1 MQAYKQITDEINLN
15 QQFKMLTQ
23 AYQEHAIVQ
32 INLARFS
39 VLASREFMGELA
51 EIFYNVKK
59 SYELYLKSLTGKEK
73 DQHKERIK
81 KNGKEVLV
89 LLSANGKFYGDLVTK
104 VSRLFVQQ
112 VKDNPD
118 ADVIIVGS
126 EGRIFFENA
135 DTGRPFTYLTIPDT
149 SITLDMLKPLIQA
162 IIGYQ
167 RSLIFYGKFNNII
180 VQDAVEGSITG
191 DMPTDTKIKIQE
203 NEDFLFE
210 PNIEFVM
217 EFFENQIFSMLLNQT
232 VSEGK
237 LARFASRIK
246 AMEAAQN
253 NLLKQLGIL
262 NRKSRRIRSMESN
275 KKQLQLFAG
284 RALWNKK

>member
-1 MQAYKQITDEINLN
+1 MQAYKQITDEITLN

-39 VLASREFMGELA
+39 VVASREFMDELA
-51 EIFYNVKK
+51 EIFYNVKN

-73 DQHKERIK
+73 EAHTERIK
-81 KNGKEVLV
+81 KNGKTALI
-89 LLSANGKFYGDLVTK
+89 LLSANGKFYGDLVNK
-104 VSRLFVQQ
+104 VCRFFVQQ
-112 VKDNPD
+112 VKATPD
-118 ADVIIVGS
+118 ADIIIVGS
-126 EGRIFFENA
+126 EGRKFYENS
-135 DTGRPFTYLTIPDT
+135 GINKQFTYLELPDT
-149 SITLDMLKPLIQA
+149 TVTLDMLKPLINTV
-162 IIGYQ
+162 IGYQ
-167 RSLIFYGKFNNII
+167 KSMIFYGKFNNII
-180 VQDAVEGSITG
+180 VQDAVEGSISG
-191 DMPTDTKIKIQE
+191 DMPTDNKVKE
-203 NEDFLFE
+203 EAKEDFLFE

-246 AMEAAQN
+246 AMEAAQS
-253 NLLKQLGIL
+253 NLLKQLGL
-262 NRKSRRIRSMESN
+262 LHSKSRRMKSMESN

-284 RALWNKK
+284 RALWNKR